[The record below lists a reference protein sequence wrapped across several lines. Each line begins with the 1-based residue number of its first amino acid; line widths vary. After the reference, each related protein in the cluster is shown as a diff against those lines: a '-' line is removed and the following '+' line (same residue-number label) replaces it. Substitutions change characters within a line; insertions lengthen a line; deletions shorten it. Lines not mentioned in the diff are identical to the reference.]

1 MMDAGHM
8 LSLSQP
14 QAEQLAHACAAYRSY
29 AWQMLAPTP
38 ERNQTMRVAQAMQ
51 GRLAEMRTLGAEQC
65 VLRISEEERQALR
78 TVISTLIQVYGAEPP
93 TPERTQLLGVLAAL
107 RALLER
113 SRQTQAF

>member
-1 MMDAGHM
+1 MTDTGHM
-8 LSLSQP
+8 LSLSQS
-14 QAEQLAHACAAYRSY
+14 QTEQLAHACAAYRSY

-51 GRLAEMRTLGAEQC
+51 GRLAEMRALGAEQC
-65 VLRISEEERQALR
+65 VLCISGEERQALR
-78 TVISTLIQVYGAEPP
+78 TVVSTLIQIYGGEPP
-93 TPERTQLLGVLAAL
+93 TPERIQLLGALAAL